1 MQGTFD
7 DWAKSEKLE
16 RKGDHFEKTVQL
28 AVTNEKIYYKF
39 VVDGN
44 WTTDH
49 TAPSERDGAYN
60 VNNILLPEEIQHPS
74 PTAHTMSSAA
84 PQSSTAALV
93 GAQPSEKSASR
104 SSMPGG
110 FPVTPGTEPSSFSV
124 NPIPASSGAGNPIHL
139 TPGES
144 VPDPGTFNSNT
155 ISSTARDDPS
165 LMSGTEESQQ
175 TFGVAPIPATAGAGN
190 PIHLAPGDK
199 VPDPS
204 TLTANTINSTVRTDA
219 ASYEKSD
226 SGAPQLPPVLTPK
239 SLREADGADMFGL
252 GPSTGNMIP
261 ESSLPMGG
269 GSASRADP
277 GYTIQSAAPTSTT
290 AQLAGQVPLEHR
302 GVSTVVTESQHDA
315 HVDPEASASP
325 EAVTEKKEV
334 EQELLEKVPEQPAA
348 AESGVSAR
356 SADSTAQ
363 QKSESSMSAGKIAG
377 LAAGAAATMGAG
389 VASAAYAVKDKTV
402 DTAQAASGYGGILS
416 SLPAS
421 VQSATSSMNL
431 GAGTSPPTFTSSQ
444 DHTARGVPETV
455 SKSIEQ
461 AHQSPEAAANPEAV
475 SEKQVMEDE
484 LLRKI
489 PSSEAS
495 GEHAPSSGGD
505 ATALVGT
512 STAPGVPETV
522 SESIQRSHQSPEA
535 AANPEAVTEKQTM
548 EDELLRKIPSAQDTG
563 EHAPSFGGGAMAL
576 AGGAAALAGGA
587 TALAYRSTGHGVSE
601 TGGHAASLAAG
612 STAQGVPETVAK
624 SIQRSHE
631 SPEAAAN
638 PEAVTEKQTMEDEL
652 LRKVPSTQ
660 ESGEHA
666 PRYAPATIPAA
677 AGTSRSAT
685 GVPEVVTESI
695 EKAHVSPE
703 AVANPEAVTEKSAVE
718 RELLKEVK
726 PTNESGAPAPSDS
739 AALSAIAPIKPTT
752 SETTSALSPA
762 LSPSSMSDDRPLQSS
777 TELAN
782 PASYTSVPLA
792 GTTSGLNAPKEAPAR
807 TGAVEAAQLSAPR
820 TPVDSRDVSPMSRGA
835 TNTTSQQ
842 TQPTVTTGV
851 GSAKTEE
858 TSAATPQ
865 QPSPAPAT
873 SSPAQPNTLSA
884 GPATPQKSFSQRAA
898 AGSAT
903 KGTPDS
909 NRTSMSGTSVN
920 TKGEKKKRHSF
931 FGKLKEKFSS
941 HDKK

>member
-1 MQGTFD
+1 M
-7 DWAKSEKLE
+7 
-16 RKGDHFEKTVQL
+16 
-28 AVTNEKIYYKF
+28 
-39 VVDGN
+39 
-44 WTTDH
+44 
-49 TAPSERDGAYN
+49 
-60 VNNILLPEEIQHPS
+60 
-74 PTAHTMSSAA
+74 
-84 PQSSTAALV
+84 
-93 GAQPSEKSASR
+93 
-104 SSMPGG
+104 
-110 FPVTPGTEPSSFSV
+110 
-124 NPIPASSGAGNPIHL
+124 
-139 TPGES
+139 
-144 VPDPGTFNSNT
+144 NS
-155 ISSTARDDPS
+155 
-165 LMSGTEESQQ
+165 
-175 TFGVAPIPATAGAGN
+175 
-190 PIHLAPGDK
+190 
-199 VPDPS
+199 
-204 TLTANTINSTVRTDA
+204 
-219 ASYEKSD
+219 
-226 SGAPQLPPVLTPK
+226 
-239 SLREADGADMFGL
+239 
-252 GPSTGNMIP
+252 
-261 ESSLPMGG
+261 
-269 GSASRADP
+269 
-277 GYTIQSAAPTSTT
+277 
-290 AQLAGQVPLEHR
+290 
-302 GVSTVVTESQHDA
+302 
-315 HVDPEASASP
+315 
-325 EAVTEKKEV
+325 
-334 EQELLEKVPEQPAA
+334 
-348 AESGVSAR
+348 
-356 SADSTAQ
+356 
-363 QKSESSMSAGKIAG
+363 
-377 LAAGAAATMGAG
+377 
-389 VASAAYAVKDKTV
+389 
-402 DTAQAASGYGGILS
+402 
-416 SLPAS
+416 
-421 VQSATSSMNL
+421 
-431 GAGTSPPTFTSSQ
+431 GAGTSPPTFMPSQ

-489 PSSEAS
+489 PSSEAT

-522 SESIQRSHQSPEA
+522 SESIQRSHESPEA
-535 AANPEAVTEKQTM
+535 AANPEAVAEKQTM
-548 EDELLRKIPSAQDTG
+548 EDELLRKIPSAQETG

-576 AGGAAALAGGA
+576 AGGAA
-587 TALAYRSTGHGVSE
+587 ALAYRSTGHGVSE

-612 STAQGVPETVAK
+612 STAQGVPETVAE

-638 PEAVTEKQTMEDEL
+638 PEAVAEKQTMEDEL
-652 LRKVPSTQ
+652 LRKIPSTQ

-666 PRYAPATIPAA
+666 PRYAPAAIPAT

-695 EKAHVSPE
+695 EKAHESPE
-703 AVANPEAVTEKSAVE
+703 AAANPEAVTEKSAVE

-807 TGAVEAAQLSAPR
+807 TGAIETAQLSAPR

-835 TNTTSQQ
+835 RNATSQQ

-858 TSAATPQ
+858 TSAGTPQ
-865 QPSPAPAT
+865 QSSPAPAT

-884 GPATPQKSFSQRAA
+884 GPATPQKSVSQRAA

>member
-1 MQGTFD
+1 
-7 DWAKSEKLE
+7 LE
-16 RKGDHFEKTVQL
+16 R
-28 AVTNEKIYYKF
+28 F

-60 VNNILLPEEIQHPS
+60 VNNILLPEEIQHSS
-74 PTAHTMSSAA
+74 PTAHTLSSAA

-93 GAQPSEKSASR
+93 GAQPSERSAPHSP
-104 SSMPGG
+104 MPGG
-110 FPVTPGTEPSSFSV
+110 FPETPGNEPSSFSV
-124 NPIPASSGAGNPIHL
+124 NPITASSGAGNPIYL
-139 TPGES
+139 TSGEK
-144 VPDPGTFNSNT
+144 VPDSGTFNSNT
-155 ISSTARDDPS
+155 VSSTARDDPS
-165 LMSGTEESQQ
+165 LTSGAEQSQQ

-199 VPDPS
+199 VPDTS
-204 TLTANTINSTVRTDA
+204 TLTANTINSTARTDA

-252 GPSTGNMIP
+252 GPSTGNIIP

-290 AQLAGQVPLEHR
+290 AQLAGQVPLEPR
-302 GVSTVVTESQHDA
+302 GVPTVVTESQHDA
-315 HVDPEASASP
+315 DVDPEASASP

-348 AESGVSAR
+348 AESGASEK
-356 SADSTAQ
+356 
-363 QKSESSMSAGKIAG
+363 QKSENSMSAGKIAG
-377 LAAGAAATMGAG
+377 LATGAAAAVGAG

-402 DTAQAASGYGGILS
+402 DSTQAASGSGGILS
-416 SLPAS
+416 FLPAS
-421 VQSATSSMNL
+421 VQSAIVSMNS
-431 GAGTSPPTFTSSQ
+431 GAGTSPPTFMPSQ

-489 PSSEAS
+489 PSSEAT

-522 SESIQRSHQSPEA
+522 SESIQRSHESPEA
-535 AANPEAVTEKQTM
+535 AANPEAVAEKQTM
-548 EDELLRKIPSAQDTG
+548 EDELLRKIPSAQETG
-563 EHAPSFGGGAMAL
+563 EHAPSFGGGAAAL
-576 AGGAAALAGGA
+576 AGGAA
-587 TALAYRSTGHGVSE
+587 ALAYRSTGHGVSE
-601 TGGHAASLAAG
+601 TGGHATSLAAG
-612 STAQGVPETVAK
+612 STAQGVPETVAE

-638 PEAVTEKQTMEDEL
+638 PEAVAEKQTMEDEL
-652 LRKVPSTQ
+652 LRKIPSTQ

-666 PRYAPATIPAA
+666 PRYAPAAIPAA

-695 EKAHVSPE
+695 EMAHESPE
-703 AVANPEAVTEKSAVE
+703 AAANPEAVTEKSAVE

-752 SETTSALSPA
+752 SETT
-762 LSPSSMSDDRPLQSS
+762 
-777 TELAN
+777 
-782 PASYTSVPLA
+782 
-792 GTTSGLNAPKEAPAR
+792 
-807 TGAVEAAQLSAPR
+807 
-820 TPVDSRDVSPMSRGA
+820 
-835 TNTTSQQ
+835 
-842 TQPTVTTGV
+842 
-851 GSAKTEE
+851 
-858 TSAATPQ
+858 
-865 QPSPAPAT
+865 
-873 SSPAQPNTLSA
+873 
-884 GPATPQKSFSQRAA
+884 
-898 AGSAT
+898 
-903 KGTPDS
+903 
-909 NRTSMSGTSVN
+909 
-920 TKGEKKKRHSF
+920 
-931 FGKLKEKFSS
+931 
-941 HDKK
+941 